1 VVAWCLQLSEYVVP
15 VGIMELS
22 AYALQPLREDE
33 EFILYRGRPIQAD
46 ASSVLLLAPTLRHP
60 ALETLEKINHEYAL
74 GSKLDQPRQFGP
86 AIYPNTTGKRSL
98 CLEDP
103 GGDPIGSEALKG
115 RTRSRPCISAVSSS
129 AMKEMGNPGR
139 LTIATRRDEKRQL
152 LVSVT
157 GTGVGLPPGHAEQI
171 FNTFFTSNP
180 KAPVWDCRSA
190 DRLLNRTAAGYGPAP
205 TPGRARRCTLVCVT
219 GRRSGR

>member
-74 GSKLDQPRQFGP
+74 RSELDATWAVRPRDLSQ
-86 AIYPNTTGKRSL
+86 YDGKTVL
-98 CLEDP
+98 VLEDP

-115 RTRSRPCISAVSSS
+115 RTRSRPCRTYRRSAVQ
-129 AMKEMGNPGR
+129 R
-139 LTIATRRDEKRQL
+139 
-152 LVSVT
+152 
-157 GTGVGLPPGHAEQI
+157 
-171 FNTFFTSNP
+171 
-180 KAPVWDCRSA
+180 
-190 DRLLNRTAAGYGPAP
+190 
-205 TPGRARRCTLVCVT
+205 
-219 GRRSGR
+219 